1 MIPTER
7 SRLGI
12 GPVTTVSPAKEEE
25 SRFEMESPSDEEE
38 KLSNAELPNAELSNA
53 EM

>member
-12 GPVTTVSPAKEEE
+12 GPVTTVSPAEDEE
-25 SRFEMESPSDEEE
+25 SRSEMESSSDGEET
-38 KLSNAELPNAELSNA
+38 LSNAELSITELSNA